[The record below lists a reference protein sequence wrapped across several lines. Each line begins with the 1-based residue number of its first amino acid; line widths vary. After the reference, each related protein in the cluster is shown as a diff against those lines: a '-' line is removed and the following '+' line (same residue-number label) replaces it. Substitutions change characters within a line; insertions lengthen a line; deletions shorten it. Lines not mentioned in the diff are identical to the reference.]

1 MHYQQI
7 RQLTGHKSDRN
18 PLTQVEVQISSGEN
32 TQHVML
38 TDKESKE
45 EAIIQRNQRHA
56 KQSLQT
62 PFAANKTL
70 ASAIDPSNPL
80 NNIKDIMEQ
89 LLIISILSI
98 N

>member
-1 MHYQQI
+1 LHYQQI